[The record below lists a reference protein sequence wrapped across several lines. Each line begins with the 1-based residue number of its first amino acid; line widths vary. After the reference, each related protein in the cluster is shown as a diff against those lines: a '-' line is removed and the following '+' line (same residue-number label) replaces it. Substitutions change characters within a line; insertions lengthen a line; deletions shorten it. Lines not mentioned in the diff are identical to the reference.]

1 MGRPGETPVAGRVR
15 QEEGRGARED
25 EHRAR
30 YRGGD
35 SPRSR
40 PGRPR
45 TAAHGQ
51 LHYGPAAKASGSGA
65 RGQIAFGPDIA
76 QGPAI
81 ISLLE
86 NADLSTFI
94 HESGQFFLGVRSHTA
109 GKSSFS
115 VATANSPWRSAPH
128 HGQLGALR
136 RFNEATANSPWRS
149 TLSKCLLQGR
159 FLRLVRAL
167 RIWRAPSDHQTNAT
181 RRGEGKNTTCQR
193 AYDFASAPV
202 GLHRYQSAREGAA
215 VTAGSP
221 PVPQTTTASRTTG
234 SNVLPRLVTR
244 GRIDSAGPASIVMM

>member
-136 RFNEATANSPWRS
+136 RFNEATANSPWRWIESGRAPLS
-149 TLSKCLLQGR
+149 TAASMRPRRIRRGDRIVAGIALVGDAASMRPRRIRRGDRPSGPMGPDRPVLQGGHGEFAVEISSHR
-159 FLRLVRAL
+159 SR
-167 RIWRAPSDHQTNAT
+167 T
-181 RRGEGKNTTCQR
+181 RRCRRFNE
-193 AYDFASAPV
+193 A
-202 GLHRYQSAREGAA
+202 
-215 VTAGSP
+215 TANSP
-221 PVPQTTTASRTTG
+221 WRCRVRRT
-234 SNVLPRLVTR
+234 R
-244 GRIDSAGPASIVMM
+244 DPA